1 MLSEE
6 RHSAILELL
15 ENKRSVTVAELTHLL
30 STSESTIR
38 RDLHTLDQLGK
49 LNKVHGGAIAIDKT
63 YNVSEE
69 DVSIK
74 ELLCVEEKK
83 AIGKY
88 AASLIYDTDFVYVD
102 AGTTTGCMIDY
113 IENSKATFVTNG
125 IAHAKKLL
133 SKGLKVFVVGG
144 RLKQVTEAV
153 VGAEGV
159 SNMKKYNFTKAFL
172 GTNGITVDAGYT
184 TPDIEEA
191 EIKIE
196 AQKRSMITFVLAD
209 HTKFDK
215 VFAVSVAEVQ
225 DACIITDKVKNK
237 KLAELTVIKEVL
249 L

>member
-15 ENKRSVTVAELTHLL
+15 ENKKAVTVTELTQIL

-38 RDLHTLDQLGK
+38 RDLNTLDHMGK
-49 LNKVHGGAIAIDKT
+49 LNKVHGGATAIDKT
-63 YNVSEE
+63 FDVSEE
-69 DVSIK
+69 DVATK
-74 ELLCVEEKK
+74 EQHCIEEKK

-88 AASLIYDTDFVYVD
+88 AASLINDNDFVYID

-133 SKGLKVFVVGG
+133 SKGLKTFVVGG
-144 RLKQVTEAV
+144 RLKQSTEAI

-159 SNMKKYNFTKAFL
+159 SNMKKYNFTKSFL
-172 GTNGITVDAGYT
+172 GTNGIEPSVGCT
-184 TPDIEEA
+184 TPDVEEA
-191 EIKIE
+191 VMKME
-196 AQKRSMITFVLAD
+196 AKNRSMITFVLAD

-215 VFAVSVAEVQ
+215 VFAISVCEVQ
-225 DACIITDKVKNK
+225 DACIITDKLKNK
-237 KLAELTVIKEVL
+237 IFSELTVIKEVL
-249 L
+249 